1 VPTDAIVIAGTTY
14 VDESMITGEPLAVLR
29 QLGDAVVGGTINQN
43 GMVIV
48 RAQKVSNRSITA
60 LFEIADYELTVNNCV
75 VRRTKHSDTN
85 AVER

>member
-48 RAQKVSNRSITA
+48 RAQKVSRQPLNR
-60 LFEIADYELTVNNCV
+60 YQ
-75 VRRTKHSDTN
+75 
-85 AVER
+85 